1 MNQGYIEVDGENNN
15 CLTLF
20 GNCLKIL
27 TKTELYNNINVL
39 KFNYFN
45 FDLITCKKY
54 FGFIKAFKDIKKF
67 YFNFNNI
74 FSFYQLTKL
83 ENFENLESIHISNN
97 EICCSDKLV
106 KLFIIYRMRK
116 IKVINNELIKLDDK
130 ILSNKIFSE
139 FDNLILIKENQMKD
153 EENTNFIDK
162 EEDKNKIKNENNVKD
177 DKDADENCGDKFIMW
192 NFVKQN
198 LSTALYSIISEN
210 EE

>member
-1 MNQGYIEVDGENNN
+1 
-15 CLTLF
+15 
-20 GNCLKIL
+20 
-27 TKTELYNNINVL
+27 
-39 KFNYFN
+39 
-45 FDLITCKKY
+45 
-54 FGFIKAFKDIKKF
+54 
-67 YFNFNNI
+67 
-74 FSFYQLTKL
+74 
-83 ENFENLESIHISNN
+83 
-97 EICCSDKLV
+97 
-106 KLFIIYRMRK
+106 MRK

-153 EENTNFIDK
+153 EQNNNYIDK